1 MNASNIKDF
10 PKKAMEDFKT
20 PEKWMDFL
28 ERSAWH
34 YKHSFYNQML
44 IVFQRPEATAVTS
57 IKAWNHKLNRTVN
70 VGSKRILVVDDLG
83 KYDFTNVFDV
93 SDTHKRNPNGPDFKL
108 WSLENV
114 EEAVIIDRA
123 TENFSELQFKH
134 SLPEYIMTEIKERNK
149 DLFEYFQSEIQDS
162 TNLYLSSLDVSGFA
176 ELFDNSVSF
185 QILARCGYNPR
196 DYFNPEDFAQIK
208 NINNFKSLIFLG
220 NNVTSISKPFLI
232 EMGKTVQSIEREQRE
247 NKIEGELSNEQE
259 PGNTATNRIN
269 LSPSWG
275 TSDPGYKTPDPT
287 QSVNREVWEL
297 EEPIP
302 EGEQAGS
309 VDGIDLRR
317 QDQRTS
323 GRSGS
328 GSPATTGADHDGNDE
343 KSSGAGQEN
352 QTDGMGGAYE
362 QPSESGQRDRS
373 FGTNTQL
380 SLFKPRQEPTEPN
393 RQAESL
399 KPSAFSMPQHDIDVI
414 LRSAGNNKNSQLR
427 IVAQYKK
434 QLPAEDNVAFLQAEY
449 RTGGKGFYID
459 EKEVAVWFDK
469 NGIQIARGNTVQ
481 SNFMKTTLS
490 WEQVENRI
498 GELLES
504 GLYIGQEHLDKVDS
518 FERKELANKLW
529 YLHQDRSGEFFME
542 DEIFQGGFPDSTK
555 RIAELYTDPD
565 KLDEIITGLDGF
577 AQKYKQDRSILRFHF
592 HKLDELLSRLSDL
605 KRERR
610 DYQADGFDYQELAM
624 FITQDEV
631 DAVLG
636 SGSSMSGGKQ
646 RIINYFSENHS
657 PQEKADF
664 LKNEYGQGGRSHA
677 ISGADNSW
685 EDHSAKGILL
695 RRDEAEKSILLS
707 WPKVAQRI
715 DELMAQG
722 RYVIDEAKRIEAPEL
737 KPEKPA
743 IPLADIHDLLINVT
757 PEDYTRPVIYDLLP
771 ETKNNDE
778 FGEVIKNTYL
788 FSEVPVL
795 GNLTDT
801 YRQHLDQNGIRF
813 EKTADPSI
821 NHFLSWSEIAGEVR
835 QLIEAGQY
843 VVPGAYQEMDPEPY
857 VESYGETKSFITYD
871 RDPEDAKD
879 QELIA
884 VSAADQDEGD
894 HNDQKKTEINTPK
907 PENYKIT
914 ADVLGEGSPRQKF
927 KANILAIQILQAIE
941 KEKRMATPDEQV
953 ILSRY
958 VGWGGLPQA
967 FDPDNIHWQ
976 LEANELK
983 GLLTEEEYSSAKG
996 STLNAHYTAP
1006 VIIKAMYGALE
1017 QMGYYKGNILEPGM
1031 GVGHFFGLLPD
1042 AMKDSKLYGV
1052 ELDEITGRIA
1062 KALYPEAN
1070 ISVCGFEKTQ
1080 FSNNFFDVAIGN
1092 VPFGDYQVY
1101 DKAYDKHSFMIHD
1114 YFFAKSLDKVRDGGV
1129 LAFITSK
1136 GTMDKK
1142 SPMVR
1147 QYLAER
1153 AELIG
1158 AVRLPN
1164 NAFKANAGTEV
1175 TSDIIFLKKRDRK
1188 VLAADEPWV
1197 HLGMDENGIPMNQY
1211 FIDRPEMILG
1221 EMQMVSGRFGS
1232 ESACLPIPG
1241 NDLQL
1246 VLEKALG
1253 NLDYQFPQLEIEAES
1268 PIEADRVSI
1277 PADPDVANY
1286 SYTIVDDELYYR
1298 ENSVMNRVDKPAAT
1312 TSRIMGLIGPRDCT
1326 RELIALQ
1333 LENGSNEEIEKKQVE
1348 LHTLYDAFVKKHD
1361 LINATG
1367 NRRAFDEDG
1376 SYWLLCALEVLNED
1390 GTFKE
1395 KSDIFNKRTIRTNE
1409 VVTAVDTSNE
1419 ALLVSINEKAK
1430 VDLDYMSSLTGKP
1443 REVIINDLEGLI
1455 FRDFGNLDP
1464 EQLPQNFFEAP
1475 DIPFVTADEY
1485 LSGNV
1490 RRKLDHVR
1498 QLFENLPNDQAQTLL
1513 PNITALEAAQPRDLE
1528 ASEIEVRLGATWI
1541 DPRYIQDFMVDTF
1554 KPATYLVNSESIKIH
1569 YSPYTGVWNV
1579 QGKNADTYDNVLANV
1594 TYGTKRANAYRILED
1609 SLNLKDIRIYDT
1621 TQNADGNDVRVLN
1634 KNETIL
1640 ANQKQELIKEA
1651 FRDWVFQEPQR
1662 REVLTRKYNILFN
1675 SIRPREYEGS
1685 HVVLHGISPEIRLR
1699 DYQLN
1704 AIARGLYGGNTLLGH
1719 CVGAGK
1725 TFEMTAIAMESKY
1738 LGLSNKS
1745 LFVVPNHL
1753 IGQWGAEFLALYPGA
1768 NVLVARKKDFEPD
1781 NRKKFCSRIAT
1792 GDYDAIIIGHSQFE
1806 KIPLSKEFQ
1815 EQALDSQ
1822 IDDVLMAIDDAKRN
1836 NEEQFTI
1843 KQLERTRKSL
1853 ELRLNRLNDDTRKDG
1868 VITFEE
1874 LGIDRL
1880 FVDEAHNYKNL
1891 FLYTK
1896 MRNVAGIG
1904 QSEAQKA
1911 TDMFNK
1917 CQYLD
1922 QLTQNKGVVFATGTP
1937 ISNSITELYTMM
1949 RYLQY
1954 DTLMDMDLGHFDAWA
1969 STYAEAITAIELSPE
1984 GTGYRSKTRL
1994 ARFYNLP
2001 ELMAVFKEVA
2011 DIQTPDMLK
2020 LPVPKAIY
2028 EDVVIKPSD
2037 HQKEMLM
2044 ELVTRAERVR
2054 NNLVEPYEDNMLKIT
2069 NDGRKLALDQ
2079 RLINPLLPDPE
2090 ESKVNKSVENIVKV
2104 WQESMDQRSAQLVF
2118 CDLSTPNKD
2127 GRFNVYQEIKNKAIA
2142 KGIPE
2147 DEIAFIHDA
2156 DTDVKKTALF
2166 SKVRS
2171 GSVRVLIGSTPKMG
2185 AGTNVQ
2191 DKLIALHHLDVPW
2204 RPSDIEQQEG
2214 RILRQGNENPEVKIF
2229 RYITEQTFDSYSW
2242 QLIENKQKFI
2252 GQIMT
2257 SKLPGRSCEDV
2268 DEQALSYAEVKA
2280 LATGNPLIKEKMD
2293 LDVKVTKLKLIKAN
2307 FVSQRYRLED
2317 NILKAYP
2324 RDISI
2329 QNEQKKALIE
2339 DQKLFESKRPSK
2351 DHFEMTIGN
2360 VFHTDKKEAGTAILE
2375 VIKKL
2380 EDYKP
2385 RLIGQYAGFKMAAKY
2400 AGFDGVE
2407 LYLKNQATH
2416 TVHLGTDPLGNI
2428 TRIGHVLESIP
2439 DQIKKCEMNIQDT
2452 MERLENARDE
2462 VKKPFPQEQE
2472 LNDYLLRLNELNTIL
2487 SVEHS
2492 EHSQGTPDNGASMAE
2507 HLEDMEMFAVDEGEW
2522 DLEQ

>member
-1 MNASNIKDF
+1 MNSREIQHF
-10 PKKAMEDFKT
+10 PQIAQENFQT
-20 PEKWMDFL
+20 PENWMTFL

-34 YKHSFYNQML
+34 YKHTFYNQML
-44 IVFQRPEATAVTS
+44 IVFQRPDATAVTG
-57 IKAWNHKLNRTVN
+57 IEAWNKKLNRTVN
-70 VGSKRILVVDDLG
+70 VGAKRILVLDDQL
-83 KYDFTNVFDV
+83 KYEFKNVFDV
-93 SDTHKRNPNGPDFKL
+93 SDTHKRNPDGPDFKL
-108 WSLENV
+108 WSRENV
-114 EEAVIIDRA
+114 DEVEIIKRA
-123 TENFSELQFKH
+123 TEHYQETRSKH
-134 SLPEYIMTEIKERNK
+134 TLPYYIMTEMKERNK
-149 DLFEYFQSEIQDS
+149 DQFEYFKTEIQDS
-162 TNLYLSSLDVSGFA
+162 SRLYLRNLDVSDFA
-176 ELFDNSVSF
+176 TLYDNSVIY
-185 QILARCGYNPR
+185 QILSRCGYNPR

-208 NINNFKSLIFLG
+208 NIKNFKSLIFLG
-220 NNVTSISKPFLI
+220 NNVTSITKPFLI
-232 EMGKTVQSIEREQRE
+232 EMGKLVQTIEMEQLK
-247 NKIEGELSNEQE
+247 NQIEGESKNEQE
-259 PGNTATNRIN
+259 PGNIQTYGVD
-269 LSPSWG
+269 LSSG
-275 TSDPGYKTPDPT
+275 RGVSDPGYQTPDST
-287 QSVNREVWEL
+287 QSGNREIRIL

-302 EGEQAGS
+302 EGIQTRS
-309 VDGIDLRR
+309 VDGTDLRR

-323 GRSGS
+323 GGSGS
-328 GSPATTGADHDGNDE
+328 GSPAPAGADHGGDDE
-343 KSSGAGQEN
+343 KSSGPGQEN
-352 QTDGMGGAYE
+352 PAPGMGGSYE

-373 FGTNTQL
+373 FGTHLQL
-380 SLFKPRQEPTEPN
+380 SLFKPEQEPIKAN
-393 RQAESL
+393 QQAESQQ
-399 KPSAFSMPQHDIDVI
+399 PSAFSMPQHDIDVI
-414 LRSAGNNKNSQLR
+414 FRSAGNNKNSQLR

-434 QLPAEDNVAFLQAEY
+434 QLPTEDNVSFLKAEY

-469 NGIQIARGNTVQ
+469 NGIQVARGSSVQ

-490 WEQVENRI
+490 WEQVEKRI
-498 GELLES
+498 GELLEN
-504 GLYIGQEHLDKVDS
+504 GLYMGQEQLDQVDGD
-518 FERKELANKLW
+518 ERKELANKLW

-577 AQKYKQDRSILRFHF
+577 AQKYKEDRSILRFHF

-610 DYQADGFDYQELAM
+610 DYQANGFDYQEPAM

-631 DAVLG
+631 DAVLCKG
-636 SGSSMSGGKQ
+636 SGMSDGKQ

-657 PQEKADF
+657 PQEKANF
-664 LKNEYGQGGRSHA
+664 LKNEYATGG
-677 ISGADNSW
+677 
-685 EDHSAKGILL
+685 KGILL

-707 WPKVAQRI
+707 WPKVAKRI
-715 DELMAQG
+715 EELMTQG
-722 RYVIDEAKRIEAPEL
+722 RYVLEEPKRVKSAEQ
-737 KPEKPA
+737 KPEKPT
-743 IPLADIHDLLINVT
+743 IPMADIHDLLKNVT
-757 PEDYTRPVIYDLLP
+757 PDDYTRPVIYDLLS

-813 EKTADPSI
+813 EKTADSSI
-821 NHFLSWSEIAGEVR
+821 HHFLSWSEIAGEVR
-835 QLIEAGQY
+835 ELIEAGQY

-857 VESYGETKSFITYD
+857 VESYGETRSFITYD

-879 QELIA
+879 RELID

-894 HNDQKKTEINTPK
+894 HNDQKKTDSNTLK

-927 KANILAIQILQAIE
+927 KANILAIQTLQEIE

-967 FDPDNIHWQ
+967 FDPDNIHWKPEVQ
-976 LEANELK
+976 ELK
-983 GLLTEEEYSSAKG
+983 ELLSEDEYSSAKG

-1052 ELDEITGRIA
+1052 ELDEITGQIA
-1062 KALYPEAN
+1062 KALYPEAD

-1101 DKAYDKHSFMIHD
+1101 DKVYDKHSFMIHD

-1175 TSDIIFLKKRDRK
+1175 TSDIIFMKKRDRK

-1197 HLGMDENGIPMNQY
+1197 HLGMDKNGIPMNQY
-1211 FIDRPEMILG
+1211 FIDHPEMILG
-1221 EMQMVSGRFGS
+1221 EMQMVSGRFGE
-1232 ESACLPIPG
+1232 ESACLPISG
-1241 NDLQL
+1241 NDLKL
-1246 VLEKALG
+1246 ALEKALG
-1253 NLDYQFPQLEIEAES
+1253 NLDYQFPQVEIEAES
-1268 PIEADRVSI
+1268 LMEADRVTI

-1298 ENSVMNRVDKPAAT
+1298 ENSVMNRMDKPAAT
-1312 TSRIMGLIGPRDCT
+1312 TSRIMGLIGLRDCT

-1937 ISNSITELYTMM
+1937 ISNSITELYKMM

-2090 ESKVNKSVENIVKV
+2090 ESKVNKSVENIVAV
-2104 WQESMDQRSAQLVF
+2104 WQDSMDQRSAQLVF

-2127 GRFNVYQEIKNKAIA
+2127 GRFNVYQEIKNKAIE

-2204 RPSDIEQQEG
+2204 RPSDVG
-2214 RILRQGNENPEVKIF
+2214 RILR
-2229 RYITEQTFDSYSW
+2229 TF
-2242 QLIENKQKFI
+2242 K
-2252 GQIMT
+2252 
-2257 SKLPGRSCEDV
+2257 
-2268 DEQALSYAEVKA
+2268 
-2280 LATGNPLIKEKMD
+2280 
-2293 LDVKVTKLKLIKAN
+2293 
-2307 FVSQRYRLED
+2307 
-2317 NILKAYP
+2317 
-2324 RDISI
+2324 
-2329 QNEQKKALIE
+2329 
-2339 DQKLFESKRPSK
+2339 
-2351 DHFEMTIGN
+2351 
-2360 VFHTDKKEAGTAILE
+2360 
-2375 VIKKL
+2375 IKKN
-2380 EDYKP
+2380 
-2385 RLIGQYAGFKMAAKY
+2385 
-2400 AGFDGVE
+2400 VE
-2407 LYLKNQATH
+2407 VT
-2416 TVHLGTDPLGNI
+2416 
-2428 TRIGHVLESIP
+2428 
-2439 DQIKKCEMNIQDT
+2439 
-2452 MERLENARDE
+2452 
-2462 VKKPFPQEQE
+2462 
-2472 LNDYLLRLNELNTIL
+2472 
-2487 SVEHS
+2487 
-2492 EHSQGTPDNGASMAE
+2492 DNGKIII
-2507 HLEDMEMFAVDEGEW
+2507 
-2522 DLEQ
+2522 

>member
-1 MNASNIKDF
+1 
-10 PKKAMEDFKT
+10 
-20 PEKWMDFL
+20 
-28 ERSAWH
+28 
-34 YKHSFYNQML
+34 
-44 IVFQRPEATAVTS
+44 
-57 IKAWNHKLNRTVN
+57 
-70 VGSKRILVVDDLG
+70 
-83 KYDFTNVFDV
+83 
-93 SDTHKRNPNGPDFKL
+93 
-108 WSLENV
+108 
-114 EEAVIIDRA
+114 
-123 TENFSELQFKH
+123 
-134 SLPEYIMTEIKERNK
+134 
-149 DLFEYFQSEIQDS
+149 
-162 TNLYLSSLDVSGFA
+162 
-176 ELFDNSVSF
+176 
-185 QILARCGYNPR
+185 
-196 DYFNPEDFAQIK
+196 
-208 NINNFKSLIFLG
+208 
-220 NNVTSISKPFLI
+220 
-232 EMGKTVQSIEREQRE
+232 
-247 NKIEGELSNEQE
+247 
-259 PGNTATNRIN
+259 
-269 LSPSWG
+269 
-275 TSDPGYKTPDPT
+275 
-287 QSVNREVWEL
+287 
-297 EEPIP
+297 
-302 EGEQAGS
+302 
-309 VDGIDLRR
+309 
-317 QDQRTS
+317 
-323 GRSGS
+323 
-328 GSPATTGADHDGNDE
+328 
-343 KSSGAGQEN
+343 
-352 QTDGMGGAYE
+352 MGGSYE
-362 QPSESGQRDRS
+362 QPSTPGQRDRS
-373 FGTNTQL
+373 FGTHLQL
-380 SLFKPRQEPTEPN
+380 SLFKPEQEPIKTN
-393 RQAESL
+393 QKAESQQ
-399 KPSAFSMPQHDIDVI
+399 PSAFYMPQHDIDVI
-414 LRSAGNNKNSQLR
+414 LRSAGNDRDSQLH
-427 IVAQYKK
+427 IVAHYKK
-434 QLPAEDNVAFLQAEY
+434 QLPTEDNVAFLRSEY

-469 NGIQIARGNTVQ
+469 DGMQVAQGSSVQ

-529 YLHQDRSGEFFME
+529 YLHQDRAGGFFME

-577 AQKYKQDRSILRFHF
+577 TQKYKEDRSILRFHF

-610 DYQADGFDYQELAM
+610 DYQANGFDYQEPAM

-631 DAVLG
+631 DAVLCKG
-636 SGSSMSGGKQ
+636 SGMSDGKQ

-657 PQEKADF
+657 PQEKANF
-664 LKNEYGQGGRSHA
+664 LKNEYATGG
-677 ISGADNSW
+677 
-685 EDHSAKGILL
+685 KGILL

-707 WPKVAQRI
+707 WPKVAKRI

-722 RYVIDEAKRIEAPEL
+722 RYVIDEAKRVKPTEQ

-743 IPLADIHDLLINVT
+743 IPLVDIHDLLKNVT
-757 PEDYTRPVIYDLLP
+757 PDDYTRPVIYDLLP
-771 ETKNNDE
+771 ETKNNAE

-795 GNLTDT
+795 GNLTDA
-801 YRQHLDQNGIRF
+801 YRQHLDQSGIRF
-813 EKTADPSI
+813 EKTSDPSI
-821 NHFLSWSEIAGEVR
+821 HHFLSWTEIAGEVK

-857 VESYGETKSFITYD
+857 VESFGETRSFITFD

-879 QELIA
+879 RELIDI
-884 VSAADQDEGD
+884 SAADQDEGD
-894 HNDQKKTEINTPK
+894 HNDQKKTDSNTLK

-927 KANILAIQILQAIE
+927 KANVLAIQTLQEIE
-941 KEKRMATPDEQV
+941 KEKRMATPDERV

-967 FDPDNIHWQ
+967 FDSDNIHWKPEVQ
-976 LEANELK
+976 ELK
-983 GLLTEEEYSSAKG
+983 ELLSEDEYSSAKG

-1114 YFFAKSLDKVRDGGV
+1114 YFFAKSLDKVRNGGV

-1175 TSDIIFLKKRDRK
+1175 TSDIIFMKKRDRK

-1211 FIDRPEMILG
+1211 FIDHPEMILG
-1221 EMQMVSGRFGS
+1221 EMQMVSGRFGE

-1241 NDLQL
+1241 NDLKL
-1246 VLEKALG
+1246 AMEKALG
-1253 NLDYQFPQLEIEAES
+1253 NLDYQFPQVEIEAES
-1268 PIEADRVSI
+1268 LMEYDRVTI

-1298 ENSVMNRVDKPAAT
+1298 ENSVMNRMDKPAAT
-1312 TSRIMGLIGPRDCT
+1312 TSRIMGLIGLRDCT

-1333 LENGSNEEIEKKQVE
+1333 LENGSNWDIEKKQEE
-1348 LHTLYDAFVKKHD
+1348 LHTLYDAFAKKHG

-1395 KSDIFNKRTIRTNE
+1395 KSDIFYKRTIRTNE

-1430 VDLDYMSSLTGKP
+1430 VDLDYMSSLTGNP

-1464 EQLPQNFFEAP
+1464 EQLPQNLSDAT

-1498 QLFENLPNDQAQTLL
+1498 QLFENLPKDQAQTLL
-1513 PNITALEAAQPRDLE
+1513 PNISALEAAQPRDLE

-1621 TQNADGNDVRVLN
+1621 IQNADGNDVRVLN

-1651 FRDWVFQEPQR
+1651 FRDWVFQEPER

-1822 IDDVLMAIDDAKRN
+1822 INDVLMAIDDAKRN

-1843 KQLERTRKSL
+1843 KQLERTRKSM
-1853 ELRLNRLNDDTRKDG
+1853 EIRLNRLNDDTRKDG

-1874 LGIDRL
+1874 LGVDRL
-1880 FVDEAHNYKNL
+1880 FVDEAHNFKNL

-2044 ELVTRAERVR
+2044 ELVERAERVR

-2090 ESKVNKSVENIVKV
+2090 ESKVNKSVENIVAV
-2104 WQESMDQRSAQLVF
+2104 WQDSMDQRSAQLVF

-2127 GRFNVYQEIKNKAIA
+2127 GRFNVYQEIKNKAIE

-2324 RDISI
+2324 RAISI
-2329 QNEQKKALIE
+2329 QTEQKNALTE
-2339 DQKLFESKRPSK
+2339 DLKLFESKQPSR

-2380 EDYKP
+2380 KDDKP

-2400 AGFDGVE
+2400 AGFDGVD

-2416 TVHLGTDPLGNI
+2416 TVHLGTDPMGNI

-2487 SVEHS
+2487 SVEQS
-2492 EHSQGTPDNGASMAE
+2492 DHSQETPDNDASMAD
-2507 HLEDMEMFAVDEGEW
+2507 HLEYMEMCAIDEGEW
-2522 DLEQ
+2522 EPEQ

>member
-1 MNASNIKDF
+1 MNSREIQNF
-10 PKKAMEDFKT
+10 PQIAQENFQT
-20 PEKWMDFL
+20 PENWMTFL

-34 YKHSFYNQML
+34 YKHTFYNQML
-44 IVFQRPEATAVTS
+44 IVFQRPDATAVTG
-57 IKAWNHKLNRTVN
+57 IEAWNKKLNRTVN
-70 VGSKRILVVDDLG
+70 VGSKRIMIMDDHK
-83 KYDFTNVFDV
+83 KYEFKNVFDV

-108 WSLENV
+108 WSRENV
-114 EEAVIIDRA
+114 EEAVIINRTMSNDQ
-123 TENFSELQFKH
+123 EVKIKH
-134 SLPEYIMTEIKERNK
+134 SLPEYIITEIKERNK

-162 TNLYLSSLDVSGFA
+162 NRLYLSNLDERGFA
-176 ELFDNSVSF
+176 TLHDNSVTY

-196 DYFNPEDFAQIK
+196 DYFNPDDFAQIK
-208 NINNFKSLIFLG
+208 KINNFKSLIFLG
-220 NNVTSISKPFLI
+220 NNVTSTTKPFLI
-232 EMGKTVQSIEREQRE
+232 EMGKTVQTIEMEQLK
-247 NKIEGELSNEQE
+247 NQIEGELLNEQE
-259 PGNTATNRIN
+259 SGNIQTLGVD
-269 LSPSWG
+269 LSPG
-275 TSDPGYKTPDPT
+275 RRVSDPGYQTDDAT
-287 QSVNREVWEL
+287 QSGNREVRHVEKR
-297 EEPIP
+297 IS
-302 EGEQAGS
+302 EGAQAGS
-309 VDGIDLRR
+309 IDGIDLRG

-323 GRSGS
+323 GRNRSS
-328 GSPATTGADHDGNDE
+328 SQKATGADHGGDDQ
-343 KSSGAGQEN
+343 KSSSAGQEN
-352 QTDGMGGAYE
+352 STIGMDGLYE
-362 QPSESGQRDRS
+362 QPSESGQRDRPS
-373 FGTNTQL
+373 GTHLQL
-380 SLFKPRQEPTEPN
+380 SLFKSGQEPIKPN
-393 RQAESL
+393 QQAESL
-399 KPSAFSMPQHDIDVI
+399 KPSAFSMPQHEIDVI
-414 LRSAGNNKNSQLR
+414 LRSAGNDRDSQLR

-434 QLPAEDNVAFLQAEY
+434 QLPTEDNVDFLKAEY
-449 RTGGKGFYID
+449 RSGGKGFFID

-469 NGIQIARGNTVQ
+469 NEFQIARGKSVQ

-490 WEQVENRI
+490 WEQVEKRI
-498 GELLES
+498 GELLTS
-504 GLYIGQEHLDKVDS
+504 GLYTSQEQLDKVDG

-542 DEIFQGGFPDSTK
+542 DEIFQDGFPDSTE
-555 RIAELYTDPD
+555 RIAKLINDLE
-565 KLDEIITGLDGF
+565 KLDKIITGLDGF
-577 AQKYKQDRSILRFHF
+577 AHKYKQDRSILRFHF
-592 HKLDELLSRLSDL
+592 HKPDELLKRLHDL

-610 DYQADGFDYQELAM
+610 DYRANGFDYQEPAM

-646 RIINYFSENHS
+646 RIVNYFSQDHS

-664 LKNEYGQGGRSHA
+664 LKNEYGTGGRSHA
-677 ISGADNSW
+677 LSGADSSW
-685 EDHSAKGILL
+685 LDYSAKGMLL

-707 WPKVAQRI
+707 WPKVAKRI
-715 DELMAQG
+715 DELMTQG
-722 RYVIDEAKRIEAPEL
+722 RYVIDEAKRIDDPEF

-743 IPLADIHDLLINVT
+743 ISMVDIHELLINVT
-757 PEDYTRPVIYDLLP
+757 PDDYTRPVFYDLLS
-771 ETKNNDE
+771 ETKNNNE

-788 FSEVPVL
+788 FSEVAVL
-795 GNLTDT
+795 GKFGDT
-801 YRQHLDQNGIRF
+801 YWQHLDQKGILF
-813 EKTADPSI
+813 EKTADPSV
-821 NHFLSWSEIAGEVR
+821 NRFMSWSDIAVEVR
-835 QLIEAGQY
+835 ELIETNRY
-843 VVPGAYQEMDPEPY
+843 VVPGAYQEMDPEPF
-857 VESYGETKSFITYD
+857 VESYGETRSLITYD
-871 RDPEDAKD
+871 RDSEDPEAS
-879 QELIA
+879 EVINE
-884 VSAADQDEGD
+884 SATDQDESD
-894 HNDQKKTEINTPK
+894 HSDQKKTDIKLPK
-907 PENYKIT
+907 PENYKII

-927 KANILAIQILQAIE
+927 KANVLAIQTLQVIE
-941 KEKRMATPDEQV
+941 KEKRMATPGEQT

-967 FDPDNIHWQ
+967 FDSDNIHWKPEVQ
-976 LEANELK
+976 ELK
-983 GLLTEEEYSSAKG
+983 ELLSEDEYSSAKG

-1006 VIIKAMYGALE
+1006 VIIKAMYGALD
-1017 QMGYYKGNILEPGM
+1017 QMGYTKGNILEPGM

-1052 ELDEITGRIA
+1052 ELDNITGRIA
-1062 KALYPEAN
+1062 KALYPEAD

-1101 DKAYDKHSFMIHD
+1101 DKAYDKHSFLIHD
-1114 YFFAKSLDKVRDGGV
+1114 YFFSKSLDKVRDGGV
-1129 LAFITSK
+1129 VAFITSK
-1136 GTMDKK
+1136 GTLDKK

-1175 TSDIIFLKKRDRK
+1175 TSDIIFLKKRDRM

-1211 FIDRPEMILG
+1211 FIDHPEMILG
-1221 EMQMVSGRFGS
+1221 EMQMVSGRFGE

-1241 NDLQL
+1241 NDLSL
-1246 VLEKALG
+1246 ALKKALG
-1253 NLDYQFPQLEIEAES
+1253 NLDYQFPQAEIEAENL
-1268 PIEADRVSI
+1268 IEDDRSSI

-1286 SYTIVDDELYYR
+1286 CYTLVDDELYYR
-1298 ENSVMNRVDKPAAT
+1298 ENSQMKRMDKPVAT
-1312 TSRIMGLIGPRDCT
+1312 TSRIVGLIGLRDCT

-1333 LENGSNEEIEKKQVE
+1333 MENGSNGEIEKKQEE
-1348 LHTLYDAFVKKHD
+1348 LHTLYDAFTKKHD

-1390 GTFKE
+1390 GSFKE
-1395 KSDIFNKRTIRTNE
+1395 KSDIFYKRTIRTNE
-1409 VVTAVDTSNE
+1409 VATAVDTSNE
-1419 ALLVSINEKAK
+1419 ALLVSISEKAK

-1443 REVIINDLEGLI
+1443 RDVIIADLEGLI

-1464 EQLPQNFFEAP
+1464 EQEFQNIFDHP
-1475 DIPFVTADEY
+1475 KVPFVTADEY

-1490 RRKLDHVR
+1490 RKKLDHIR
-1498 QLFENLPNDQAQTLL
+1498 QLSERLPQNQADKLL
-1513 PNITALEAAQPRDLE
+1513 PNLNALEAAQPRDLE

-1541 DPRYIQDFMVDTF
+1541 EPDYIQDFMVDTF
-1554 KPATYLVNSESIKIH
+1554 KPATFLVNSESIKIH

-1579 QGKNADTYDNVLANV
+1579 QGKNADTDDNVLANV

-1640 ANQKQELIKEA
+1640 ASQKQELIKEA
-1651 FRDWVFQEPQR
+1651 FREWIFQEPKR
-1662 REVLTRKYNILFN
+1662 REVLTQKYNILFN

-1738 LGLSNKS
+1738 LGLSNKA

-1792 GDYDAIIIGHSQFE
+1792 GDYDAVIIGHSQFQ
-1806 KIPLSKEFQ
+1806 KIPLSKAFQ
-1815 EQALDSQ
+1815 EKALDNQ
-1822 IDDVLMAIDDAKRN
+1822 IDDVLLAIDDAKSN
-1836 NEEQFTI
+1836 NAEQFTI
-1843 KQLERTRKSL
+1843 KQLEKTRKSL
-1853 ELRLNRLNDDTRKDG
+1853 EAHLNRLNDDTRKDG
-1868 VITFEE
+1868 IITFEE
-1874 LGIDRL
+1874 LGVDRL
-1880 FVDEAHNYKNL
+1880 FVDEAQNFKNL

-1954 DTLMDMDLGHFDAWA
+1954 DTLMDMNLGHFDAWA
-1969 STYAEAITAIELSPE
+1969 STFAEAITAIELSPE

-2044 ELVTRAERVR
+2044 ELVNRADRVR
-2054 NNLVEPYEDNMLKIT
+2054 KNLVEPYEDNMLKIT
-2069 NDGRKLALDQ
+2069 NDGHKLALDQ

-2104 WQESMDQRSAQLVF
+2104 WQDSMDQRSAQLVF

-2127 GRFNVYQEIKNKAIA
+2127 GRFNVYQEIKNKAIE

-2204 RPSDIEQQEG
+2204 RPADIAQQEG

-2242 QLIENKQKFI
+2242 V
-2252 GQIMT
+2252 
-2257 SKLPGRSCEDV
+2257 RH
-2268 DEQALSYAEVKA
+2268 EVA
-2280 LATGNPLIKEKMD
+2280 
-2293 LDVKVTKLKLIKAN
+2293 
-2307 FVSQRYRLED
+2307 
-2317 NILKAYP
+2317 
-2324 RDISI
+2324 
-2329 QNEQKKALIE
+2329 
-2339 DQKLFESKRPSK
+2339 
-2351 DHFEMTIGN
+2351 
-2360 VFHTDKKEAGTAILE
+2360 
-2375 VIKKL
+2375 
-2380 EDYKP
+2380 
-2385 RLIGQYAGFKMAAKY
+2385 
-2400 AGFDGVE
+2400 
-2407 LYLKNQATH
+2407 
-2416 TVHLGTDPLGNI
+2416 
-2428 TRIGHVLESIP
+2428 
-2439 DQIKKCEMNIQDT
+2439 
-2452 MERLENARDE
+2452 
-2462 VKKPFPQEQE
+2462 
-2472 LNDYLLRLNELNTIL
+2472 
-2487 SVEHS
+2487 
-2492 EHSQGTPDNGASMAE
+2492 
-2507 HLEDMEMFAVDEGEW
+2507 
-2522 DLEQ
+2522 

>member
-1 MNASNIKDF
+1 MNSREIQHF
-10 PKKAMEDFKT
+10 PQIAQENFQT
-20 PEKWMDFL
+20 PENWMTFL
-28 ERSAWH
+28 ERSSWH
-34 YKHSFYNQML
+34 YKHTFYNQML
-44 IVFQRPEATAVTS
+44 IVFQRPDATAVTG
-57 IKAWNHKLNRTVN
+57 IEAWNKKLNRTVN
-70 VGSKRILVVDDLG
+70 VGAKRILVLDDQL
-83 KYDFTNVFDV
+83 KYEFKNVFDV

-108 WSLENV
+108 WNLENV
-114 EEAVIIDRA
+114 DEVEIIKRA
-123 TENFSELQFKH
+123 TEQYQETRSKH
-134 SLPEYIMTEIKERNK
+134 TLPYYIMTEVKVRNK
-149 DLFEYFQSEIQDS
+149 DQFEYFKAEIMES
-162 TNLYLSSLDVSGFA
+162 NRLYLRNLDVSDFA
-176 ELFDNSVSF
+176 TLYDNSVIY
-185 QILARCGYNPR
+185 QILSRCGYNPR

-208 NINNFKSLIFLG
+208 NIKNFKSLTFLG
-220 NNVTSISKPFLI
+220 NNITSTTKPFLI
-232 EMGKTVQSIEREQRE
+232 EMGKLVQTIEMEQLK
-247 NKIEGELSNEQE
+247 NQIEGESKNEQE
-259 PGNTATNRIN
+259 PGNIQTLGID
-269 LSPSWG
+269 LSSG
-275 TSDPGYKTPDPT
+275 RGVSDPGYQTPDST
-287 QSVNREVWEL
+287 QSGNREIREL
-297 EEPIP
+297 KEPVS
-302 EGEQAGS
+302 EGIQAGS
-309 VDGIDLRR
+309 VDGTDLRR
-317 QDQRTS
+317 QDQPTS
-323 GRSGS
+323 GGSGS
-328 GSPATTGADHDGNDE
+328 GSPAPTGADHGGDDE
-343 KSSGAGQEN
+343 KSSGPGQEN
-352 QTDGMGGAYE
+352 PTPGMGGSYE
-362 QPSESGQRDRS
+362 QPSTPGQRDRS
-373 FGTNTQL
+373 FGTHLQL
-380 SLFKPRQEPTEPN
+380 SLFKSEQEPIKTN
-393 RQAESL
+393 QQAESL
-399 KPSAFSMPQHDIDVI
+399 KPSAFSMSQHDIDVI
-414 LRSAGNNKNSQLR
+414 LRSAGNDRDSQLR

-469 NGIQIARGNTVQ
+469 NGIQFARGNTVQ

-490 WEQVENRI
+490 WEQVEKRI
-498 GELLES
+498 GELLEN
-504 GLYIGQEHLDKVDS
+504 GLYMGQEQLDQVDGH
-518 FERKELANKLW
+518 ERKELADKLW

-542 DEIFQGGFPDSTK
+542 DDIFRGGHPDSSA
-555 RIAELYTDPD
+555 RIAELYTDPE
-565 KLDEIITGLDGF
+565 KLDEIINGLDGF
-577 AQKYKQDRSILRFHF
+577 VKKYKVDRSILRFHF
-592 HKLDELLSRLSDL
+592 HKPDELLSRLRDL

-610 DYQADGFDYQELAM
+610 EYQANGFDYQEPAM

-636 SGSSMSGGKQ
+636 SGSSMSRGKQ
-646 RIINYFSENHS
+646 RIINYFTENHS
-657 PQEKADF
+657 SQEKADF

-677 ISGADNSW
+677 LSGADHSW
-685 EDHSAKGILL
+685 LDYSAKGMLL
-695 RRDEAEKSILLS
+695 RREEAEKSILLS
-707 WPKVAQRI
+707 WPKVAKRI

-722 RYVIDEAKRIEAPEL
+722 RYVIDEAKRVKPTEQ
-737 KPEKPA
+737 KPEKPT

-757 PEDYTRPVIYDLLP
+757 PDDYTRPVINDLLP

-778 FGEVIKNTYL
+778 FGEVIRNTYL

-813 EKTADPSI
+813 EKASDPSI
-821 NHFLSWSEIAGEVR
+821 DHFLSWTDIAGEVR
-835 QLIEAGQY
+835 QLIEDGQY

-857 VESYGETKSFITYD
+857 VESNGETRSFITYD
-871 RDPEDAKD
+871 RDPEDTKD
-879 QELIA
+879 RELIDI
-884 VSAADQDEGD
+884 SAADQDEGD
-894 HNDQKKTEINTPK
+894 HSDQKKTDSNTPK
-907 PENYKIT
+907 PENYEIT

-927 KANILAIQILQAIE
+927 KANVLAIQTLQEVE
-941 KEKRMATPDEQV
+941 KEKRMATPDEQA

-976 LEANELK
+976 LEAKELK
-983 GLLTEEEYSSAKG
+983 NLLTEEEYSSAKG

-1070 ISVCGFEKTQ
+1070 ISMCGFEKTQ
-1080 FSNNFFDVAIGN
+1080 FSNSFFDVAIGN

-1164 NAFKANAGTEV
+1164 NAFKANAGTDV

-1188 VLAADEPWV
+1188 VQAADEPWV
-1197 HLGMDENGIPMNQY
+1197 HLGMDENRIPMNQY
-1211 FIDRPEMILG
+1211 FIDHPEMILG
-1221 EMQMVSGRFGS
+1221 EMQMVSGRFGE

-1241 NDLQL
+1241 NDLKL
-1246 VLEKALG
+1246 ALEKALG
-1253 NLDYQFPQLEIEAES
+1253 NLDYQFPQVEIEAENLM
-1268 PIEADRVSI
+1268 EDDRATI

-1286 SYTIVDDELYYR
+1286 SYTIIDDELYYR
-1298 ENSVMNRVDKPAAT
+1298 ENSVMNRMDKPAAT
-1312 TSRIMGLIGPRDCT
+1312 TSRIMGLVGLRDCT

-1390 GTFKE
+1390 GTFKA
-1395 KSDIFNKRTIRTNE
+1395 KSDIFYKRTIRTNE

-1419 ALLVSINEKAK
+1419 ALLVSINEKAR
-1430 VDLDYMSSLTGKP
+1430 VDLNYMCSLTEKP
-1443 REVIINDLEGLI
+1443 REVIIADLEGLI
-1455 FRDFGNLDP
+1455 FRDFGSLDP
-1464 EQLPQNFFEAP
+1464 DQLPRNLFDAP

-1498 QLFENLPNDQAQTLL
+1498 QLFENLPNDQAETLL
-1513 PNITALEAAQPRDLE
+1513 PNIKALEAAQPRDLE

-1541 DPRYIQDFMVDTF
+1541 DPRYIHDFMVDTF
-1554 KPATYLVNSESIKIH
+1554 KPATYLINSESIKIH

-1621 TQNADGNDVRVLN
+1621 IQNADGNDVRVLN

-1651 FRDWVFQEPQR
+1651 FRDWVFQEPER

-1822 IDDVLMAIDDAKRN
+1822 IDDVIMAIDDAKRN

-1853 ELRLNRLNDDTRKDG
+1853 DLRLNRLNDDTRKDG

-1922 QLTQNKGVVFATGTP
+1922 QLTNNKGVVFATGTP

-2001 ELMAVFKEVA
+2001 ELMAAFKEVA

-2028 EDVVIKPSD
+2028 EDVVIKPSE

-2054 NNLVEPYEDNMLKIT
+2054 NHQVEPCEDNMLKIT

-2104 WQESMDQRSAQLVF
+2104 WQDSMDQRSAQLVF

-2127 GRFNVYQEIKNKAIA
+2127 GQFNVYQEIKNKAIA

-2204 RPSDIEQQEG
+2204 RPADIEQQEG

-2242 QLIENKQKFI
+2242 V
-2252 GQIMT
+2252 
-2257 SKLPGRSCEDV
+2257 RH
-2268 DEQALSYAEVKA
+2268 EVA
-2280 LATGNPLIKEKMD
+2280 
-2293 LDVKVTKLKLIKAN
+2293 
-2307 FVSQRYRLED
+2307 
-2317 NILKAYP
+2317 
-2324 RDISI
+2324 
-2329 QNEQKKALIE
+2329 
-2339 DQKLFESKRPSK
+2339 
-2351 DHFEMTIGN
+2351 
-2360 VFHTDKKEAGTAILE
+2360 
-2375 VIKKL
+2375 
-2380 EDYKP
+2380 
-2385 RLIGQYAGFKMAAKY
+2385 
-2400 AGFDGVE
+2400 
-2407 LYLKNQATH
+2407 
-2416 TVHLGTDPLGNI
+2416 
-2428 TRIGHVLESIP
+2428 
-2439 DQIKKCEMNIQDT
+2439 
-2452 MERLENARDE
+2452 
-2462 VKKPFPQEQE
+2462 
-2472 LNDYLLRLNELNTIL
+2472 
-2487 SVEHS
+2487 
-2492 EHSQGTPDNGASMAE
+2492 
-2507 HLEDMEMFAVDEGEW
+2507 
-2522 DLEQ
+2522 

>member
-1 MNASNIKDF
+1 MNSREIQHF
-10 PKKAMEDFKT
+10 PQIAQENFQT
-20 PEKWMDFL
+20 PENWMTFL

-34 YKHSFYNQML
+34 YKHTFYNQML
-44 IVFQRPEATAVTS
+44 IVFQRPDATAVTG
-57 IKAWNHKLNRTVN
+57 IEAWNKKLNRTVN
-70 VGSKRILVVDDLG
+70 VGSKRILVLDDQL
-83 KYDFTNVFDV
+83 KYEFKNVFDV

-114 EEAVIIDRA
+114 DEVEIIKRA
-123 TENFSELQFKH
+123 TEQYQETRSKH
-134 SLPEYIMTEIKERNK
+134 TLPYYIMTEMKVRNK
-149 DLFEYFQSEIQDS
+149 DLFEYFKAEIMES
-162 TNLYLSSLDVSGFA
+162 NRLYLRNLDVSDFA
-176 ELFDNSVSF
+176 TLYDNSVIY
-185 QILARCGYNPR
+185 QILSRCGYNAR

-208 NINNFKSLIFLG
+208 NIRNFKSLIFLG
-220 NNVTSISKPFLI
+220 NNVTSTTKPFLI
-232 EMGKTVQSIEREQRE
+232 EMGKLVQTIEMEQLK
-247 NKIEGELSNEQE
+247 NQIEGELKNEQE
-259 PGNTATNRIN
+259 PGNIQTYGID
-269 LSPSWG
+269 LSPG
-275 TSDPGYKTPDPT
+275 RGVSDPGYQTPDST
-287 QSVNREVWEL
+287 QSGNREVREL
-297 EEPIP
+297 KEPIP
-302 EGEQAGS
+302 EGIQAGS
-309 VDGIDLRR
+309 VDGTDLRR
-317 QDQRTS
+317 QDQRTP
-323 GRSGS
+323 GGSGS
-328 GSPATTGADHDGNDE
+328 GSQAPTGADHGGDDE
-343 KSSGAGQEN
+343 KSSGPGQEN
-352 QTDGMGGAYE
+352 PAPGMGGLYE
-362 QPSESGQRDRS
+362 QPSEPGQRDRS
-373 FGTNTQL
+373 FGTHLQL
-380 SLFKPRQEPTEPN
+380 SLFKPEQEPIKPN
-393 RQAESL
+393 QQAESL

-490 WEQVENRI
+490 WEQVEKRI
-498 GELLES
+498 GELLEN
-504 GLYIGQEHLDKVDS
+504 GLYMGQEQLDQVDGH
-518 FERKELANKLW
+518 ERKELADKLW

-542 DEIFQGGFPDSTK
+542 DDIFRGGHPDSSA
-555 RIAELYTDPD
+555 RIAELYTDPE
-565 KLDEIITGLDGF
+565 KLNEIINGLDGF
-577 AQKYKQDRSILRFHF
+577 AQKYKVDRSILRFHF
-592 HKLDELLSRLSDL
+592 HKPDELLKRLHDL

-610 DYQADGFDYQELAM
+610 EYQANGFDYQEPAM

-636 SGSSMSGGKQ
+636 SGSSMSRGKQ
-646 RIINYFSENHS
+646 RIINYFTENHS
-657 PQEKADF
+657 SQEKADF

-677 ISGADNSW
+677 LSGADHSW
-685 EDHSAKGILL
+685 LDYSAKGMLL
-695 RRDEAEKSILLS
+695 RREQAEKSILLS
-707 WPKVAQRI
+707 WPKVAKRI
-715 DELMAQG
+715 EELMAQG

-757 PEDYTRPVIYDLLP
+757 PDDYTRPVIYDLLP
-771 ETKNNDE
+771 ETQNNDE

-801 YRQHLDQNGIRF
+801 YRQHLDQTGIRF
-813 EKTADPSI
+813 EKTSDPSI
-821 NHFLSWSEIAGEVR
+821 HHFLSWTEIAGEVR

-843 VVPGAYQEMDPEPY
+843 VVAGAYQEMDPEPY
-857 VESYGETKSFITYD
+857 VESYGETRSFISFD
-871 RDPEDAKD
+871 QDPEDAND
-879 QELIA
+879 RELID

-894 HNDQKKTEINTPK
+894 HSDQKKTDSNIPK

-927 KANILAIQILQAIE
+927 KANVLAIQTLQEIE
-941 KEKRMATPDEQV
+941 KEKRMATPDEQA

-967 FDPDNIHWQ
+967 FNPDNIHWQ
-976 LEANELK
+976 LEAKELK

-1006 VIIKAMYGALE
+1006 AIIKTMYGALE

-1070 ISVCGFEKTQ
+1070 ISICGFEKTQ

-1114 YFFAKSLDKVRDGGV
+1114 YFFAKSLDKLRDGGV

-1136 GTMDKK
+1136 GTIDKK

-1197 HLGMDENGIPMNQY
+1197 HQGMDENGIPINQY
-1211 FIDRPEMILG
+1211 FIDHPEMILG
-1221 EMQMVSGRFGS
+1221 EMQMVSGRFGE

-1241 NDLQL
+1241 NDLKL
-1246 VLEKALG
+1246 ALEKALG
-1253 NLDYQFPQLEIEAES
+1253 NLDYQFPQVEIEAES
-1268 PIEADRVSI
+1268 LMEDDRVTI

-1298 ENSVMNRVDKPAAT
+1298 ENSVMNRMDKPAAT
-1312 TSRIMGLIGPRDCT
+1312 KSRIMGLIGLRDCT

-1395 KSDIFNKRTIRTNE
+1395 KSDIFYKRTIRTNE

-1464 EQLPQNFFEAP
+1464 EQLPQNFFDAP

-2090 ESKVNKSVENIVKV
+2090 ESKVNKSVENIVAV
-2104 WQESMDQRSAQLVF
+2104 WQDSMDQRSAQLVF

-2127 GRFNVYQEIKNKAIA
+2127 GRFNVYQEIKNKAIE

-2407 LYLKNQATH
+2407 LYLKNLATH

-2487 SVEHS
+2487 SVEQS

-2507 HLEDMEMFAVDEGEW
+2507 HLEDMEVFVIDEGEW
-2522 DLEQ
+2522 EPEQ

>member
-1 MNASNIKDF
+1 
-10 PKKAMEDFKT
+10 
-20 PEKWMDFL
+20 
-28 ERSAWH
+28 
-34 YKHSFYNQML
+34 
-44 IVFQRPEATAVTS
+44 
-57 IKAWNHKLNRTVN
+57 
-70 VGSKRILVVDDLG
+70 
-83 KYDFTNVFDV
+83 
-93 SDTHKRNPNGPDFKL
+93 
-108 WSLENV
+108 
-114 EEAVIIDRA
+114 
-123 TENFSELQFKH
+123 
-134 SLPEYIMTEIKERNK
+134 
-149 DLFEYFQSEIQDS
+149 
-162 TNLYLSSLDVSGFA
+162 
-176 ELFDNSVSF
+176 
-185 QILARCGYNPR
+185 
-196 DYFNPEDFAQIK
+196 
-208 NINNFKSLIFLG
+208 
-220 NNVTSISKPFLI
+220 
-232 EMGKTVQSIEREQRE
+232 MGWT
-247 NKIEGELSNEQE
+247 
-259 PGNTATNRIN
+259 
-269 LSPSWG
+269 
-275 TSDPGYKTPDPT
+275 
-287 QSVNREVWEL
+287 
-297 EEPIP
+297 
-302 EGEQAGS
+302 
-309 VDGIDLRR
+309 
-317 QDQRTS
+317 
-323 GRSGS
+323 
-328 GSPATTGADHDGNDE
+328 
-343 KSSGAGQEN
+343 
-352 QTDGMGGAYE
+352 YE
-362 QPSESGQRDRS
+362 QPSAPGQRDRS
-373 FGTNTQL
+373 FGTHLQL
-380 SLFKPRQEPTEPN
+380 SLFKPGQEQNPEPN
-393 RQAESL
+393 PKAESL
-399 KPSAFSMPQHDIDVI
+399 KPSAFSMSQHEIDVI
-414 LRSAGNNKNSQLR
+414 LRSAGNDKNSQLR

-434 QLPAEDNVAFLQAEY
+434 QLPTEDNVAFLRSEY

-469 NGIQIARGNTVQ
+469 DGMRVAQGSSVQ

-490 WEQVENRI
+490 WEQVENRL

-577 AQKYKQDRSILRFHF
+577 TQKYKVDRSILRFHF

-610 DYQADGFDYQELAM
+610 DYQADGFDFQEPAM

-631 DAVLG
+631 DAVLFKG
-636 SGSSMSGGKQ
+636 SGMSDGKQ

-657 PQEKADF
+657 PQEKANF
-664 LKNEYGQGGRSHA
+664 LKNEYATGG
-677 ISGADNSW
+677 
-685 EDHSAKGILL
+685 KGILL
-695 RRDEAEKSILLS
+695 RRDETEKSILLS
-707 WPKVAQRI
+707 WPKVAKRI

-757 PEDYTRPVIYDLLP
+757 PDDYTRPVIYDLLP
-771 ETKNNDE
+771 ETNNNDE

-795 GNLTDT
+795 SNLTDT

-813 EKTADPSI
+813 EKTSDPSI
-821 NHFLSWSEIAGEVR
+821 DRFLSWTDIAGEVR
-835 QLIEAGQY
+835 ELIEAGQY

-857 VESYGETKSFITYD
+857 VESFGETRSFITFD
-871 RDPEDAKD
+871 RDPEDSKD
-879 QELIA
+879 RELID

-894 HNDQKKTEINTPK
+894 HSDQKKTDSNTPK

-914 ADVLGEGSPRQKF
+914 ADVLGEGSPRNKF
-927 KANILAIQILQAIE
+927 KANVSAIQTLQVIE
-941 KEKRMATPDEQV
+941 KEKRMATPEEQK

-976 LEANELK
+976 LEAKELK

-1031 GVGHFFGLLPD
+1031 GVGHFFGLMPD

-1136 GTMDKK
+1136 GTLDKK

-1147 QYLAER
+1147 KYLAER

-1164 NAFKANAGTEV
+1164 NAFKENAGTEV

-1188 VLAADEPWV
+1188 VLAADEAWV
-1197 HLGMDENGIPMNQY
+1197 HLGYDENGIPMNQY
-1211 FIDRPEMILG
+1211 FIDHPEMILG
-1221 EMQMVSGRFGS
+1221 DMQMVSGRYGD
-1232 ESACLPIPG
+1232 ESACLPILG
-1241 NDLQL
+1241 NDLQHEL
-1246 VLEKALG
+1246 VKALG
-1253 NLDYQFPQLEIEAES
+1253 NLDYQFPQVEIGDES
-1268 PIEADRVSI
+1268 LIEDDRVSI

-1298 ENSVMNRVDKPAAT
+1298 ENSVMNRMDKPAAT
-1312 TSRIMGLIGPRDCT
+1312 TSRIMGLISLRDCT

-1333 LENGSNEEIEKKQVE
+1333 LENGSNWEIEKKQDE
-1348 LHTLYDAFVKKHD
+1348 LHTRYDAFAKKHG

-1390 GTFKE
+1390 GTFKA
-1395 KSDIFNKRTIRTNE
+1395 KSDIFYKRTIRTNE
-1409 VVTAVDTSNE
+1409 VVMAVDTSNE

-1430 VDLDYMSSLTGKP
+1430 VDLDYMSSLTGKS

-1455 FRDFGNLDP
+1455 FRDFGSLDP
-1464 EQLPQNFFEAP
+1464 DQLPQNLFDAP

-1490 RRKLDHVR
+1490 RKKLEHVR
-1498 QLFENLPNDQAQTLL
+1498 QLFENLTNDQVETLL
-1513 PNITALEAAQPRDLE
+1513 PNINALEAAQPRDLE

-1554 KPATYLVNSESIKIH
+1554 KPATYLINSESIKIH

-1651 FRDWVFQEPQR
+1651 FRDWVFQEPER

-1675 SIRPREYEGS
+1675 SIRPREYKGS

-1853 ELRLNRLNDDTRKDG
+1853 ELRLNRLNDDSRKDG

-1954 DTLMDMDLGHFDAWA
+1954 DTLMDMNLGHFDAWA

-2037 HQKEMLM
+2037 HQKDMLM

-2054 NNLVEPYEDNMLKIT
+2054 NKLVEPYEDNMLKIT
-2069 NDGRKLALDQ
+2069 NDGRKLALHQ

-2104 WQESMDQRSAQLVF
+2104 WQDSGDQRSAQLVF

-2156 DTDVKKTALF
+2156 DTDVKKMALF

-2204 RPSDIEQQEG
+2204 RPADIEQQEG

-2242 QLIENKQKFI
+2242 V
-2252 GQIMT
+2252 
-2257 SKLPGRSCEDV
+2257 RH
-2268 DEQALSYAEVKA
+2268 EVA
-2280 LATGNPLIKEKMD
+2280 
-2293 LDVKVTKLKLIKAN
+2293 
-2307 FVSQRYRLED
+2307 
-2317 NILKAYP
+2317 
-2324 RDISI
+2324 
-2329 QNEQKKALIE
+2329 
-2339 DQKLFESKRPSK
+2339 
-2351 DHFEMTIGN
+2351 
-2360 VFHTDKKEAGTAILE
+2360 
-2375 VIKKL
+2375 
-2380 EDYKP
+2380 
-2385 RLIGQYAGFKMAAKY
+2385 
-2400 AGFDGVE
+2400 
-2407 LYLKNQATH
+2407 
-2416 TVHLGTDPLGNI
+2416 
-2428 TRIGHVLESIP
+2428 
-2439 DQIKKCEMNIQDT
+2439 
-2452 MERLENARDE
+2452 
-2462 VKKPFPQEQE
+2462 
-2472 LNDYLLRLNELNTIL
+2472 
-2487 SVEHS
+2487 
-2492 EHSQGTPDNGASMAE
+2492 
-2507 HLEDMEMFAVDEGEW
+2507 
-2522 DLEQ
+2522 